1 MRPLTISPHEL
12 RDNGLACG
20 TRCAYAACCPSAAYY
35 ALRNQVDLY
44 VTRDTPTA
52 EMHETRRVLA
62 LMGAALSMCNPI
74 ASHWLHV
81 HERQRVRSAVEA
93 TGPTVQDDPR
103 ACADHTAVCAC
114 YPCAYEQES
123 RLILDISSPIVTN
136 EDYPVNVT
144 SPPTPE
150 PAPIHDAKDTVTDA
164 PKPNPNPPVNG
175 FLDLFNGAQQ
185 KRK

>member
-35 ALRNQVDLY
+35 ALRNQVDVY
-44 VTRDTPTA
+44 VTRDTPAA

-123 RLILDISSPIVTN
+123 RLILDISSPILRLARADMRAMRKFPPHAVLLKLAEMRHARMAAYVKRN
-136 EDYPVNVT
+136 RENMQN
-144 SPPTPE
+144 SPSG
-150 PAPIHDAKDTVTDA
+150 I
-164 PKPNPNPPVNG
+164 
-175 FLDLFNGAQQ
+175 
-185 KRK
+185 